1 MKLILVLHNIRSI
14 YNVGAILRTAEGLGV
29 NEVVFSGYTPR
40 YSDQNLLPHLRAKLD
55 RQIEKSALGAEK
67 MVQQESVDDLVG
79 WLDAKKA
86 EGLTIVGLE
95 NNLSP
100 EESERK
106 MLLNDADRLSG
117 SDIAL
122 ILGEEVNGIPS
133 EIREVCQYFLE
144 IPMKGRKESFN
155 VSVAAGIAMWGI
167 LNQS

>member
-29 NEVVFSGYTPR
+29 DDVVFSGYTPR
-40 YSDQNLLPHLRAKLD
+40 YNDQKMLPHLRAKLD

-67 MVQQESVDDLVG
+67 MIKQESVDDLPA
-79 WLDAKKA
+79 WLEARSA

-100 EESERK
+100 EENTRK
-106 MLLNDADRLSG
+106 ILLNDAEKLHRD
-117 SDIAL
+117 DVVL
-122 ILGEEVNGIPS
+122 ILGEEVNGIPE
-133 EIREVCQYFLE
+133 EIRQCCQYFLE

-155 VSVAAGIAMWGI
+155 VSVAAGIAMWG
-167 LNQS
+167 LLK